1 MANQVRILLT
11 LDGKQY
17 EADLSVATTKTKQF
31 GQEAERAGTRGTAL
45 ASAMR
50 ALGIGFSAFTA
61 VQVIKQISQ
70 TGIAFEQMRLALKSI
85 SADTGEAAQR
95 FQFVAGE
102 AERLGVDIE
111 TAVQGYTRLAAAT
124 RGTNLEGEETARIFS
139 AVSEASARLSLS
151 TADAAGVMR
160 ALAQIA
166 SKGTLSAEELRQQ
179 LGDRLPGAFQIAA
192 DAMGVTTAKL
202 NDMLQKGEIAS
213 EEFLPKF
220 ADAMRRAFS
229 TDSRTRIDST
239 QASFS
244 RLVNEIKLTADGIS
258 KYLNPVLAATADAL
272 VAANRAR
279 RGFFDSRPEGSQDLG
294 DGRYVTSSGYLVDP
308 TRASMNLRL
317 PVYTGGEPGLQAP
330 YRSQFDTTMAG
341 FGSQFAGQQPTPPE
355 PAFYGSSPPPA
366 LDEKQQE
373 RVDLLREEL
382 ALIGV
387 LSEEEKARYQITEG
401 RYKNETRQAKEL
413 ILELAKEADAQKR
426 RTEAEREAKKAAE
439 EYARETERL
448 QQTYDPTGQAL
459 RQLTMD
465 QIALHDRLVAGKI
478 SWEEYQRAIEGVSRA
493 YQDLGTD
500 TQDATAMEQARQDLM
515 SMGFGVAEQAVNVLR
530 TIGGQSKG
538 MAMVM
543 LAIETAMGVARVR
556 ISTEVAAMRAIADL
570 GPIAGNAMAA
580 QIRALGAVSTGLI
593 LASGA
598 IQAGQISGGRERG
611 GPVDRGRLYEVGER
625 GKPELLESG
634 GRYYLIPGQNGQ
646 VAPAKSAGGSGGRQ
660 ISINIDYNIDASNN
674 DPASMAHLI
683 RVVDDKVAQSRLDI
697 REAIQRGEF
706 E

>member
-1 MANQVRILLT
+1 MANQIRILLT
-11 LDGKQY
+11 LEGKQY
-17 EADLSVATTKTKQF
+17 EAQLSAATTKTTQF
-31 GQEAERAGTRGTAL
+31 GQEAERTGSKATAL
-45 ASAMR
+45 AGALR
-50 ALGIGFSAFTA
+50 AVGIGFTAFGA
-61 VQVIKQISQ
+61 VQLIRQISQ

-85 SADTGEAAQR
+85 SADSTQAGER
-95 FQFVAGE
+95 FQFVAGT

-111 TAVQGYTRLAAAT
+111 AAVQGYTRLAAAT
-124 RGTNLEGEETARIFS
+124 RGTSLEGQQTGQIFS
-139 AVSEASARLSLS
+139 AVSEAAARLSLS
-151 TADAAGVMR
+151 VADTNGVLR
-160 ALAQIA
+160 ALTQIA

-192 DAMGVTTAKL
+192 SAMGVTTAKL
-202 NDMLQKGEIAS
+202 NEMLVKGEIAS
-213 EEFLPKF
+213 EDFLPKF
-220 ADAMRRAFS
+220 ADAMRRAFD

-244 RLVNEIKLTADGIS
+244 RLVNEIKLTADSIS
-258 KYLNPVLAATADAL
+258 KYLNPVLVAAADAL
-272 VAANRAR
+272 VAANQAR
-279 RGFFDSRPEGSQDLG
+279 RGFFDSRPEGARDLG

-308 TRASMNLRL
+308 SRPSMNLGL

-330 YRSQFDTTMAG
+330 YRSQFDATMAG
-341 FGSQFAGQQPTPPE
+341 FGSQFGGQSTSPE

-382 ALIGV
+382 ALIGM
-387 LSEEEKARYQITEG
+387 LSEEEKVRYQITEG

-413 ILELAKEADAQKR
+413 LLELAKETDAKKQ
-426 RTEAEREAKKAAE
+426 RTEAEREAKKVAE
-439 EYARETERL
+439 DYARETERL

-465 QIALHDRLVAGKI
+465 QIALHDRLLAGKI

-500 TQDATAMEQARQDLM
+500 TQDAMALEQARQDLM

-538 MAMVM
+538 MAMVL

-598 IQAGQISGGRERG
+598 IQAGQISGGREHG
-611 GPVDRGRLYEVGER
+611 GRVDRGRIYEVGE
-625 GKPELLESG
+625 GKKPELLESG

-660 ISINIDYNIDASNN
+660 ILIDIDYNIDAANN

-683 RVVDDKVAQSRLDI
+683 RVVDAKIAQSRLDI